1 MIVFNFTDSAA
12 CARSQQRHFIGRRTK
27 NEESSKKVVLITH
40 SFRHRC
46 ILANWV
52 HELYL
57 DAKLMLQSCFHSWRQ
72 AVNQRRDESFFR
84 TTTYFLPPS
93 PTVPASS
100 FRLFWTGQKLHLG
113 GSSLSEWKTPNPL
126 LRFGIAWS
134 NNTFQTLGMAFKKQ
148 NQFYVLSDYQK
159 GAVFWYRRCGGRQIL
174 LSVTWDL

>member
-1 MIVFNFTDSAA
+1 MKIWHESA
-12 CARSQQRHFIGRRTK
+12 
-27 NEESSKKVVLITH
+27 KKGVLITH
-40 SFRHRC
+40 RVCFRHPLHLYELVAWTTIFGRKINVT
-46 ILANWV
+46 ILLSFMKTSRESAT
-52 HELYL
+52 
-57 DAKLMLQSCFHSWRQ
+57 R
-72 AVNQRRDESFFR
+72 ESFFR
-84 TTTYFLPPS
+84 TTTSFLPPS